1 MPQNVYSGLLEK
13 EMLLVAE
20 GSDKAEG
27 LKAAQ
32 KGASALVRPDRDRC
46 GNSRCSPYLISMSNG
61 DPGMSDSETE
71 TEEELDIG
79 LAGVNYL
86 CKFCR
91 RRITS
96 SSEQIAV
103 NGQHAHICANPYG
116 LLFEVGCF
124 ARAVGC
130 QTTGNPTTEFTWF
143 PGYAWS
149 IALCASCANHLG
161 WHYTGKPPS
170 EFYGLILSHLVEES
184 TDSP

>member
-1 MPQNVYSGLLEK
+1 MPQNVYCGLLEK
-13 EMLLVAE
+13 GMLLVADGPDE
-20 GSDKAEG
+20 AEG
-27 LKAAQ
+27 LQAARI
-32 KGASALVRPDRDRC
+32 GVPALLRPHMDRC
-46 GNSRCSPYLISMSNG
+46 GSNSCSPRVISMSNG
-61 DPGMSDSETE
+61 DSGMSDSETE
-71 TEEELDIG
+71 TEEELDVG
-79 LAGVNYL
+79 LRGVNYL

-91 RRITS
+91 RRITA

-130 QTTGNPTTEFTWF
+130 QVTGNPTTEFTWF

-149 IALCASCANHLG
+149 IALCAGCANHLG

-184 TDSP
+184 SDSS